1 VGWWRG
7 SSGRGGAGS
16 RGCFRRRAMTTTR
29 GRSARDDGRAGSP
42 PKHKTIR
49 DVLLFFDLFFF
60 REIRSVFLFKKGF
73 FLFWFVEWLLFSVC
87 A

>member
-1 VGWWRG
+1 
-7 SSGRGGAGS
+7 
-16 RGCFRRRAMTTTR
+16 MTTTR

-73 FLFWFVEWLLFSVC
+73 FFFGLLNGFCFLFVLNRFVSGV
-87 A
+87 